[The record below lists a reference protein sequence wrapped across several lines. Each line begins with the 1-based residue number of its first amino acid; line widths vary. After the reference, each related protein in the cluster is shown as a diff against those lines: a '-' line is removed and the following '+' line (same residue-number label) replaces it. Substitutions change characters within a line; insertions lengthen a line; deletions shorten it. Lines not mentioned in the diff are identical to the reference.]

1 MSAPNPGR
9 QSPEP
14 EKQTDAQT
22 GQPESGKINAA
33 PSAEHAKEESEAA
46 KGEGGVLESNP
57 KGPLEDV
64 AHEKVS
70 KEGRGVD

>member
-14 EKQTDAQT
+14 SAQTDAQT

-33 PSAEHAKEESEAA
+33 PSAEHAKEKSEQA
-46 KGEGGVLESNP
+46 KGDGGVLSSNP
-57 KGPLEDV
+57 EGPLEGM
-64 AHEKVS
+64 AKEK
-70 KEGRGVD
+70 